1 MKTNNFLS
9 VTLLAVSLSI
19 FFACKKDS
27 SQSSSSST
35 SATNIQ
41 TAADDQ
47 TMSSNEN
54 DAVSS
59 DATAALN
66 ANVSIAGASYSSVS
80 NSGKSVLGM
89 GTLSSLICDA
99 TVTYDTTSTSKTITI
114 VYNGTNC
121 EGNRTRRGTVI
132 IAVPKGEH
140 WKDVGATVNI
150 KIDTLIITR
159 VKDGKTITLNGS
171 KTITNVS
178 GGLLVDLAS
187 TVESITHNV
196 SDTISITFANGNT
209 RNWMSSKQ
217 RVFTYNNGLY
227 VSTTG
232 TGIVGANSNVA
243 EWGTNRFG
251 VSFQNLITAPK
262 QIAQSCGFDLISG
275 QDSIIRSDNITSVIT
290 YGLDANG
297 AALTA
302 CPTSGYIYAKLV
314 WSNGNNGK
322 QYTFIYPY

>member
-1 MKTNNFLS
+1 MKANNFLS
-9 VTLLAVSLSI
+9 VTLLAASLSI

-27 SQSSSSST
+27 SQSTSSSV

-66 ANVSIAGASYSSVS
+66 ANVSIAGASYSSAS

-121 EGNRTRRGTVI
+121 EGNRTRTGTVI
-132 IAVPKGEH
+132 IAVPKGQH
-140 WKDVGATVNI
+140 WKNAGATVNI

-159 VKDGKTITLNGS
+159 VKDGKTITINGT

-178 GGLLVDLAS
+178 GGLLVDLATS
-187 TVESITHNV
+187 VESITHTV
-196 SDTISITFANGNT
+196 TDTMSITFANGNT
-209 RNWMSSKQ
+209 RSWMSSKQ
-217 RVFTYNNGLY
+217 RVFTYNNGLF

-232 TGIVGANSNVA
+232 TGTVGSNTNVA

-297 AALTA
+297 AALTS

-322 QYTFIYPY
+322 QYTYIFPY